1 MQRFLLEARSCKLY
15 YDNFWVIRAMGLQSL
30 GSSLCY
36 CATILSAIVG
46 IVCTFG
52 ALAYHYLVVA
62 LEIALVAT
70 LSDIIAVKLIAF
82 KR

>member
-1 MQRFLLEARSCKLY
+1 MQRFLLEAQSCKLY

-30 GSSLCY
+30 RSLLSY

-62 LEIALVAT
+62 LEIALSPHLV
-70 LSDIIAVKLIAF
+70 I
-82 KR
+82 

>member
-1 MQRFLLEARSCKLY
+1 MQRFLLEAQSCKLY

-30 GSSLCY
+30 KSVLRY

-62 LEIALVAT
+62 LEIALSPHLV
-70 LSDIIAVKLIAF
+70 I
-82 KR
+82 

>member
-1 MQRFLLEARSCKLY
+1 MQRFLLEAQSCKLY

-30 GSSLCY
+30 RSLLSY
-36 CATILSAIVG
+36 CATILSA

-62 LEIALVAT
+62 LEIALSPHLV
-70 LSDIIAVKLIAF
+70 I
-82 KR
+82 